1 MYVCTYIL
9 FIFLL
14 SMLLG
19 MILIFVRDS
28 TLMFSHSY
36 TLLQW
41 LNEKLLIAIKKKKEK
56 QRREEVIPF
65 TVGPCR
71 MVGFQC

>member
-41 LNEKLLIAIKKKKEK
+41 LNEKLLIAIKKKKKNKEGK
-56 QRREEVIPF
+56 RLSHLL
-65 TVGPCR
+65 
-71 MVGFQC
+71 

>member
-19 MILIFVRDS
+19 TILIFVRDS

-41 LNEKLLIAIKKKKEK
+41 LNEKLLIAIKKKK
-56 QRREEVIPF
+56 
-65 TVGPCR
+65 
-71 MVGFQC
+71 

>member
-19 MILIFVRDS
+19 TILIFVRDS

-41 LNEKLLIAIKKKKEK
+41 LNEKLLIAIKKKNK
-56 QRREEVIPF
+56 RREEVIPF

-71 MVGFQC
+71 MVRFQC